1 MRGVSKGFF
10 GASNIFRLHLSTV
23 DNSFCERE
31 SIFFLNETIL
41 VLQQIYL
48 DSKGSWTQVEACA
61 NVKIVRVSSR
71 YRRNFAHL
79 RRPLKAKF
87 RIGDS
92 WEGIF
97 GAPGTWLVILEYY
110 AVARCFA
117 LRFSKSLPSL
127 SLLEDRISPLAKRSR
142 NGGTDI
148 WKRAMETS
156 NFHPSFSKKKG
167 GRWNVRFRKKKRRRG
182 SKSSEWLD
190 YL

>member
-1 MRGVSKGFF
+1 M
-10 GASNIFRLHLSTV
+10 

-142 NGGTDI
+142 TMGPIYGRER
-148 WKRAMETS
+148 WKRPIFIRVFQKRKEGDETFGFERRS
-156 NFHPSFSKKKG
+156 GGGVPRVPS
-167 GRWNVRFRKKKRRRG
+167 
-182 SKSSEWLD
+182 D
-190 YL
+190 